1 MEYFDKF
8 KRGKQANKKNQMS
21 AQERAEQQRKD
32 ESLGMAIRGDVL
44 TKVYPKAI
52 INGVFVVPKNVR
64 RIDMFACARQN
75 SLKKVIMH
83 DGIVYIGK
91 GAFNDCENLEEVQ
104 GLETAN
110 NLHAISGFE
119 GCKSLKKIPLPQS
132 IECFEFEAFM
142 ENSSLQD
149 INISDKCWGIARRA
163 FAGCSSLNL
172 IEIPAGIE
180 SINED
185 AFAGCKNATI
195 IFMEDDKKLLSEY
208 MNEQRQMNT
217 EFYDEDFE
225 GDQQYASDEDNS
237 DIRPPKPTV
246 EELAQYY
253 DDFNIRYRIIDI
265 AGEKIV
271 WPSNKL
277 TISKDAFNGVKEIIS
292 SSESKLESAVK
303 SGYMGKV
310 SLAYPETNQLVS
322 VDLASI
328 DQFKKDQ
335 KEQKRKKYYSQ
346 FLIPPDGTTSWLI
359 NCEKN
364 HYNIQGY
371 AGTLIWESPIYND
384 ANISIVDYTQPKS
397 RSYDKYSREDEEFFT
412 CVTFNKKEMVV
423 DSIYP
428 DHEYNR
434 SYSFYYPFGARFDT
448 NMLTQIG
455 MALSVL
461 IDTARNLKPT
471 ERNQEEI
478 ELIEQKQKQ
487 IIDLFINGTS
497 DKNAVSNIMNDR
509 KLHLCSPAKKVL
521 PAKYKKDYLPY
532 FNEPLFDDFKKLEE
546 YINQQEEIQQNKEK
560 GTD

>member
-8 KRGKQANKKNQMS
+8 KREKQANKNKQVS
-21 AQERAEQQRKD
+21 AKEKAEQQRKD

-44 TKVYPKAI
+44 KRIYPNAI
-52 INGVFVVPKNVR
+52 VNGVFVVPKNVH

-104 GLETAN
+104 GLENSN

-119 GCKSLKKIPLPQS
+119 GCCNLRSITLPES
-132 IECFEFEAFM
+132 IECVEFEAF
-142 ENSSLQD
+142 QD
-149 INISDKCWGIARRA
+149 ASNLKNINIPAKCWGIAKRA
-163 FAGCSSLNL
+163 FAGCSSLRL
-172 IEIPAGIE
+172 IELPAGIE
-180 SINED
+180 SINEE

-195 IFMEDDKKLLSEY
+195 IFMEDDKQLLSEY
-208 MNEQRQMNT
+208 MNEQRQMNA
-217 EFYDEDFE
+217 ELYDEDFE
-225 GDQQYASDEDNS
+225 SDQQYADTED
-237 DIRPPKPTV
+237 DPDARPPKPTP

-277 TISKDAFNGVKEIIS
+277 TVSQDAFHGVKEIIS
-292 SSESKLESAVK
+292 SNEAKLESAVK
-303 SGYMGKV
+303 SGYIGKV

-322 VDLASI
+322 VDLGSI
-328 DQFKKDQ
+328 DQFNKDQ
-335 KEQKRKKYYSQ
+335 KAQKREKYYSQ

-364 HYNIQGY
+364 HYNVQGY
-371 AGTLIWESPIYND
+371 AGTLIWETPIYND
-384 ANISIVDYTQPKS
+384 ATISIIDYTQPKCHS
-397 RSYDKYSREDEEFFT
+397 FDKYSRDEEEFFT

-428 DHEYNR
+428 DHEYTR
-434 SYSFYYPFGARFDT
+434 GYSFYYPFGARFDT

-461 IDTARNLKPT
+461 IDTARSIKPT
-471 ERNQEEI
+471 EKNQEEI
-478 ELIEQKQKQ
+478 ALIAQKQKQ
-487 IIDLFINGTS
+487 IIDLFITGTKN
-497 DKNAVSNIMNDR
+497 KNAVANIMNDQN
-509 KLHLCSPAKKVL
+509 LHLVSPTRKPK

-532 FNEPLFDDFKKLEE
+532 FNEPLFDEFENLEK
-546 YINQQEEIQQNKEK
+546 YRKQQKEKQAKEK
-560 GTD
+560 GSD